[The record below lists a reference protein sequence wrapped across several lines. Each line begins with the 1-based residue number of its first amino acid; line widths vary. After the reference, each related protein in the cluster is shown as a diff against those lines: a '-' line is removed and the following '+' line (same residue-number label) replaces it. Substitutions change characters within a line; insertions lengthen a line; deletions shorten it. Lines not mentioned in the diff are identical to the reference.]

1 MPQSYW
7 HLTGNLWALA
17 LSTVIALFLPNFGP
31 TERMDGGVGVVIRA
45 TMAVPVVFSLMY
57 WTGRLIINLTEKLK
71 KWWLMSIITAGIEQG
86 IRDVAERRAKKILEE
101 RGEEMVRQRAEE
113 IIQQRM
119 AEEIYRQSATEE
131 IARRVAQETAERVV
145 KEISRRGVEET
156 EGEKSAKDMVEAER
170 EEVKQFMRSKGLSD
184 EDIDAFFR
192 RVSNQE

>member
-17 LSTVIALFLPNFGP
+17 LSTVIALFLPDFGP

-86 IRDVAERRAKKILEE
+86 IRDVAERRAKN
-101 RGEEMVRQRAEE
+101 
-113 IIQQRM
+113 M
-119 AEEIYRQSATEE
+119 AKD
-131 IARRVAQETAERVV
+131 IA
-145 KEISRRGVEET
+145 KNM
-156 EGEKSAKDMVEAER
+156 AKDMVEAER
-170 EEVKQFMRSKGLSD
+170 EEVKQFMRSKGVSD

-192 RVSNQE
+192 RISDQD